1 MVARVAH
8 PETRR
13 LVSWVPRAPPAP
25 RVLRVLRDHP
35 GLRVLK
41 GSRVLRAPLASALA
55 ALLPLPELLQ
65 RCRTYCNIVGVQQ
78 ILGQYRVFQMF
89 HLPTDTSDGR
99 QFFFRPFGLLE
110 SERL

>member
-1 MVARVAH
+1 MVARVVH

-25 RVLRVLRDHP
+25 RVLRVLRDRP
-35 GLRVLK
+35 GPRVLRD
-41 GSRVLRAPLASALA
+41 SRAPLASALA
-55 ALLPLPELLQ
+55 PPLPLPELLE
-65 RCRTYCNIVGVQQ
+65 RRRTYCNIVGVQQ

-89 HLPTDTSDGR
+89 HLSADTSDGR